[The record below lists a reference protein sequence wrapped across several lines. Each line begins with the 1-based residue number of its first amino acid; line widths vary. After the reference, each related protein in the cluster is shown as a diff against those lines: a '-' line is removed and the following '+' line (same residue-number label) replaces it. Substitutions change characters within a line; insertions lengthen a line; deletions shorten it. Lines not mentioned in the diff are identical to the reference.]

1 MRRSARW
8 SLRRSSRRCRGRS
21 WRPDRR
27 CRRPNRSR
35 CRCRCV
41 RRRRT
46 RRGLCRRGSCARY
59 CRRSRRS
66 GRSSHCWRARRR
78 CGNGGSRLRC
88 RRLSSHRRRR
98 GSCRFRRHNCRR
110 RRRRCSSRTHTRS
123 LSRRVPRLFVGFCL
137 CFFGRFR
144 VGYALN
150 VFAHFLRDIHGDG
163 TGVRLFFCDAVSGQQ
178 VNNGFRL
185 DLQLARQLVYSNLIC
200 V

>member
-1 MRRSARW
+1 
-8 SLRRSSRRCRGRS
+8 LSRG
-21 WRPDRR
+21 PDSR

-35 CRCRCV
+35 CRCRCG
-41 RRRRT
+41 RRRRS
-46 RRGLCRRGSCARY
+46 RRGLRRRGSCGRGSRY

-66 GRSSHCWRARRR
+66 SRSSHRWRAGCR
-78 CGNGGSRLRC
+78 CGNGRSRLRC
-88 RRLSSHRRRR
+88 RRLSSYRRRR
-98 GSCRFRRHNCRR
+98 GSCRFRRHNCCRR

-123 LSRRVPRLFVGFCL
+123 LSRRVPRLFVCFCL

-144 VGYALN
+144 VRYALN